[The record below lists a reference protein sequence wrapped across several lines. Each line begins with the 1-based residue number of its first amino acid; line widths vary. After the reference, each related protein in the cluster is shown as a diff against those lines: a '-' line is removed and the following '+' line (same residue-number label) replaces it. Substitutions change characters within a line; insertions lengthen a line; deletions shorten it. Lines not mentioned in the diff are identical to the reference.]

1 VKENSG
7 LYCILNSSYGEV
19 GLVWTVQDGMT
30 MVQQILLPLEDKAM
44 TNLIAEAWPVCGAGT
59 GKVVPEVVDKIT
71 AYLKGKQ
78 VTFRLSDL
86 GRENLEP
93 GFRQQ
98 VLLGNMKIPRGMV
111 DTYGGLAAKLGHPG
125 AARAVGTAL
134 ANNPFPLVIPC
145 HRVVRSD
152 GRTGCF
158 GGGEAMKKGLLQMEG
173 VSFDQAGRVA
183 KRHFYR

>member
-1 VKENSG
+1 MNKNDCFYRVITSG
-7 LYCILNSSYGEV
+7 YGEV
-19 GLVWTVQDGMT
+19 GIVWSVHEGLALVK
-30 MVQQILLPLEDKAM
+30 QILLPREDPAM
-44 TNLIAEAWPVCGAGT
+44 KNLIEETWPGCEA
-59 GKVVPEVVDKIT
+59 GKGKAIPEVVDKID
-71 AYLKGKQ
+71 AYLEGMK
-78 VTFRLSDL
+78 VTFSLDDL
-86 GRENLEP
+86 GWKNLEP

-98 VLLGNMKIPRGMV
+98 VLLWNMKIPQGMV
-111 DTYGGLAAKLGHPG
+111 DTYGGLALKLGHPG
-125 AARAVGTAL
+125 AARVVGTAL

>member
-1 VKENSG
+1 MKDSQC

-19 GLVWTVQDGMT
+19 GLVWTVHDGMT
-30 MVQQILLPLEDKAM
+30 MVQQILLPREDKAM
-44 TNLIAEAWPVCGAGT
+44 KNVIADGWPGCRAGKGT
-59 GKVVPEVVDKIT
+59 VVPEVVDKIA
-71 AYLKGKQ
+71 AYLKGNKI
-78 VTFRLSDL
+78 TFRLDDL

-98 VLLGNMKIPRGMV
+98 VLLVNMKIPQGMV
-111 DTYGGLAAKLGHPG
+111 DTYGGLAARLGHPK

-158 GGGEAMKKGLLQMEG
+158 GGGDKMKQQLLQMEG
-173 VSFDQAGRVA
+173 VSFDQAGRVE
-183 KRHFYR
+183 KHHFHC

>member
-1 VKENSG
+1 MQNQCYLFRIIPSRF
-7 LYCILNSSYGEV
+7 GEV
-19 GLVWTVQDGMT
+19 GLVWTVREGLAI
-30 MVQQILLPLEDKAM
+30 VKQILLPREGRAM
-44 TNLIAEAWPVCGAGT
+44 KDVIVETWPGCEAGKGT
-59 GKVVPEVVDKIT
+59 GIPEGVEKVA

-78 VTFRLSDL
+78 VTFCLDDL
-86 GRENLEP
+86 GWEKLGP

-98 VLLGNMKIPRGMV
+98 VLLWNMKIPQGMV

-173 VSFDQAGRVA
+173 ITFDRAGLVA
-183 KRHFYR
+183 KRHFHS